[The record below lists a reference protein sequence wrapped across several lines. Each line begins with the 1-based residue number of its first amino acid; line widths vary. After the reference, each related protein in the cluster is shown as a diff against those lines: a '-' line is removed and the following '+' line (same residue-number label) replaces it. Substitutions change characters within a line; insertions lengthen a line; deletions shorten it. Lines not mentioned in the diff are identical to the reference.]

1 MQIVYVS
8 CVRLCYWL
16 SLEARAINILSL
28 WHLLL
33 IRRLWPQ
40 SLCLCTEK
48 CFTHLASGLKVWI
61 LFVSHLCTKS
71 SGNICRFAVLYFCF
85 SFLFLLMHS
94 GAFLRLIIS
103 FSLVFLFAS
112 ISWSWDFFSCWWT
125 KEKGLNSGQYNQA
138 FSVVDCGFVWRVYLE
153 FEGGLPVIRQIYL
166 TRYILLT
173 SQAFPSVWWK
183 PCVCLSKMI
192 A

>member
-1 MQIVYVS
+1 MIVLAQPCVTRIS
-8 CVRLCYWL
+8 SLWWIMLVCAEACANCVRELCQAL
-16 SLEARAINILSL
+16 LLVIIRSTAINILSL

-112 ISWSWDFFSCWWT
+112 ISWS
-125 KEKGLNSGQYNQA
+125 
-138 FSVVDCGFVWRVYLE
+138 
-153 FEGGLPVIRQIYL
+153 
-166 TRYILLT
+166 
-173 SQAFPSVWWK
+173 
-183 PCVCLSKMI
+183 
-192 A
+192 